1 MKNVIILL
9 LFIFFSYYYSFCQYW
24 EKVAGLNPYVNKIFS
39 PINEPNRIIVASN
52 GFATDILQKNIEFPF
67 LGNGYAESLDSGR
80 TFTSFFLNQRSVY
93 DIYQSKTNP
102 NLWFAAIRNFN
113 RGGIVRS
120 TDNGNSWGED
130 IACES
135 SNQIYRITSTINEG
149 KEFYVAAAINTS
161 EGFIYS
167 DNDFLTCNSSSL
179 SVETR
184 SIAFSKIHPNL
195 LFITGDPSSQGR
207 VLRSYDNGHTWYR
220 ESSGLQGLRVLS
232 ILPSSANPSIVL
244 CGVDSLTLDGSS
256 IGKGIY
262 ISLDTGKTWQYLTGG
277 GYQIFEFAE
286 HPRYP
291 HLVAAAAGMGGVL
304 VSSIY
309 GHYFEAF
316 NSGLPQGKSVRTVM
330 IPDWDTTEAGFV
342 IFAGVHGDGLYKSTY
357 LKTSVENY
365 NSLDFSSISVSP
377 QPANE
382 KVNIQFNIPFSTSCD
397 ISIYN
402 AYGIEVYSLKNLPIN
417 NGENLFTW
425 NSSSFA
431 AGLYFVQ
438 IRSGSSSV
446 IKKFIINR

>member
-1 MKNVIILL
+1 MKKVVIFCVL
-9 LFIFFSYYYSFCQYW
+9 IFCSFAYSFGQYW
-24 EKVAGLNPYVNKIFS
+24 EKIPGLNPFITKIFS

-67 LGNGYAESLDSGR
+67 IGNGYAESLDSGK
-80 TFTSFFLNQRSVY
+80 TFTSFLLNQYSVY

-102 NLWFAAIRNFN
+102 NLWLAAIRYFN

-120 TDNGNSWGED
+120 TDNGNSWGEN

-135 SNQIYRITSTINEG
+135 SNQIYRIKSTLSEG

-161 EGFIYS
+161 EGFVYS
-167 DNDFLTCNSSSL
+167 DDDFITCNPSSL

-207 VLRSYDNGHTWYR
+207 VLRSYDNGLTWYR
-220 ESSGLQGLRVLS
+220 ESSGLEGLRVLS
-232 ILPSSANPSIVL
+232 IHPSSANASIVL
-244 CGVDSLTLDGSS
+244 CGVDSLTIDGSS

-262 ISLDTGKTWQYLTGG
+262 ISLDTGNTWQYFTAG

-291 HLVAAAAGMGGVL
+291 HLVAAAAGFGGVL

-316 NSGLPQGKSVRTVM
+316 NNGLPQGKSVRTVM
-330 IPDWDTTEAGFV
+330 IPDWDTTEAGFI
-342 IFAGVHGDGLYKSTY
+342 IFAGVHDDGLYKSTY
-357 LKTSVENY
+357 LKTSIEN
-365 NSLDFSSISVSP
+365 NSPQAFQIVSISP
-377 QPANE
+377 QPASD
-382 KVNIQFNIPFSTSCD
+382 KVYIQFKSPFNTICD
-397 ISIYN
+397 ISIFN
-402 AYGIEVYSLKNLPIN
+402 SFGIEVHALKNITVN
-417 NGENLFTW
+417 NGENLFVF
-425 NSSSFA
+425 NSSNYPP
-431 AGLYFVQ
+431 GLYFVK
-438 IRSGSSSV
+438 INLGNLS
-446 IKKFIINR
+446 INNKFIISR